1 MKVVASAAQLS
12 AQGSVL
18 CAGTMALIVNPI
30 MAYLAM
36 LAKGQEVQEST
47 GTVQHQLPAGQ
58 TVQLQPQPAAG
69 QAKGSLV

>member
-1 MKVVASAAQLS
+1 MLS
-12 AQGSVL
+12 YKAQGSVM
-18 CAGTMALIVNPI
+18 CAGTMALVVNPI
-30 MAYLAM
+30 IAYLAL

-47 GTVQHQLPAGQ
+47 GAVQHQVPAGQ